1 MQNQINS
8 DGLRADRTSENR
20 IIRFPPITADL
31 FSSAGQLFHLQS
43 SFRNTEE
50 VNRPAVNYINV
61 GHYRNQIL
69 VFSLLLFFNYIM
81 I

>member
-8 DGLRADRTSENR
+8 DGLRSDRINENM
-20 IIRFPPITADL
+20 IISFPPITADL
-31 FSSAGQLFHLQS
+31 FSSAGQLFYLQS

-50 VNRPAVNYINV
+50 VNRLAVNYFNV
-61 GHYRNQIL
+61 GHYRNHIL
-69 VFSLLLFFNYIM
+69 VFSLLLLFHYIM